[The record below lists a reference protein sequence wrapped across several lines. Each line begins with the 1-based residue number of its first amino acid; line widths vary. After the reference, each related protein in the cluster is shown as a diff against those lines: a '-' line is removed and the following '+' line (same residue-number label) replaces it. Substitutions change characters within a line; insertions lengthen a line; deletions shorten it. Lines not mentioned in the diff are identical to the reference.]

1 MHCVRNALE
10 GPGQPPPYIALN
22 RSRDYAAPRHDL
34 GSRRA
39 THLRA
44 QLEPEMSV
52 AAGIVLVV
60 AVEVAQCRRQ
70 RRKKGHLNNAHERGQ
85 GARGKRGKSGGE
97 GGAKGVGWVGGG
109 LELSSAPRM
118 ASRHA
123 VTRPPSP

>member
-1 MHCVRNALE
+1 MALK
-10 GPGQPPPYIALN
+10 

-39 THLRA
+39 AHPRA

-70 RRKKGHLNNAHERGQ
+70 RRKKGHLHKAHERGQ
-85 GARGKRGKSGGE
+85 GARGKRGKNGGE

-109 LELSSAPRM
+109 LESSSAPRM

>member
-10 GPGQPPPYIALN
+10 GPGQPPHYMALK

-44 QLEPEMSV
+44 QLKPEMSV

-60 AVEVAQCRRQ
+60 AVEVA
-70 RRKKGHLNNAHERGQ
+70 
-85 GARGKRGKSGGE
+85 
-97 GGAKGVGWVGGG
+97 
-109 LELSSAPRM
+109 
-118 ASRHA
+118 
-123 VTRPPSP
+123 